1 MPFRS
6 AFLVSTFLVLLHPGP
21 AGAFTAQ
28 VEQAAGEIAARLQQ
42 VGHQRVA
49 VVDFTDLE
57 GDSNRVGRL
66 LADEL
71 SVALLAVDPG
81 IQLVDRKKVD
91 RLIEEIGFTAE
102 GLTDPTTAQ
111 ELGRM
116 LGAEAL
122 VFGTVTSLG
131 DSVRMT
137 VKALG
142 VESTRW
148 LAASGVTLPMT
159 SELRVLITGHS
170 AGGVPGQPFYTETYG
185 DMEYRVYP
193 CQRNRKRITCEMEI
207 VAWRR
212 GLSFQLFSTTRAL
225 DDTGREHEL
234 WYLSANQG
242 RHSSSSVSANLVE
255 GIPLRLKLLFD
266 GVSPRATSV
275 ALDLKSDPVST
286 QITGIPVVN

>member
-1 MPFRS
+1 MRLRGGFPVGVALLLVYAVS
-6 AFLVSTFLVLLHPGP
+6 AS
-21 AGAFTAQ
+21 AFTAQ
-28 VEQAAGEIAARLQQ
+28 VEQAAGEISARLQQ

-81 IQLVDRKKVD
+81 IQVVDRKKVD
-91 RLIEEIGFTAE
+91 RLIEEIGFTAK
-102 GLTDPTTAQ
+102 GLTDPSTAQ

-148 LAASGVTLPMT
+148 LAATGVTLPMT
-159 SELRVLITGHS
+159 SELRVLFTGRA
-170 AGGVPGQPFYTETYG
+170 AGGGPGQPFYTETYG
-185 DMEYRVYP
+185 DLEYRVYP

-207 VAWRR
+207 LAWRR

-242 RHSSSSVSANLVE
+242 RQGSGSVRADLVE
-255 GIPLRLKLLFD
+255 GIPLRLKLLFE
-266 GVSPRATSV
+266 GVSPQVTSV